1 MKGMA
6 LLRFLPHILLLG
18 LMISFTPAATASRVD
33 TYQFRHPELQHR
45 AQELARALRCPQC
58 QNQNL
63 VESNSPIARD
73 LRLEVYRW
81 VDEGQ
86 SDEQV
91 IARMTRRFGDF
102 VRYDPPFKASTAL
115 LWGGPLLLLGLAL
128 LTLRRRLTRTEV
140 RAVPVV
146 KAIVEPRHQPAT
158 DPRSELNLLIM
169 LGEQASLSPAE
180 PLYREL
186 TAARLANAT
195 PATELALHAQL
206 TNQRD
211 NRGRNSRH
219 TLVLLFL
226 GILAIAAV
234 AAVYMSSGRYQAW
247 QAHASRP
254 DPLAGLS
261 TRDLQDKELGS
272 LHQKLQ
278 RNPADLDSW
287 AALGQ
292 LYLYRGE
299 YDNAL
304 LAYQRLAL
312 LEGGASAATQ
322 AAQAT
327 VRYYQA
333 GQRLT
338 PEATRLL
345 ESALKQDAG
354 EVSALMLLAA
364 DHFLH
369 GRYTRAIALWQQLLD
384 SERPRINRAALI
396 EAIQTA
402 KMMGG

>member
-1 MKGMA
+1 MMCRPLACA
-6 LLRFLPHILLLG
+6 LLAFGMLL
-18 LMISFTPAATASRVD
+18 STTAYSSGVD
-33 TYQFRHPELQHR
+33 TYQFRHPELQTR
-45 AQELARALRCPQC
+45 AQEVARALRCPQC

-91 IARMTRRFGDF
+91 IARMTERFGDF
-102 VRYDPPFKASTAL
+102 VRYDPPLKASTAL

-128 LTLRRRLTRTEV
+128 LILFRRLTRTKVQAIPVV
-140 RAVPVV
+140 RAM
-146 KAIVEPRHQPAT
+146 IEPIHQPAA

-169 LGEQASLSPAE
+169 HGEQVGLSPDQ
-180 PLYREL
+180 PLFREL
-186 TAARLANAT
+186 SAARLANTIPTA
-195 PATELALHAQL
+195 ELALRAQL
-206 TNQRD
+206 ANLHD
-211 NRGRNSRH
+211 NRGRNHRH
-219 TLVLLFL
+219 GRALLLL
-226 GILAIAAV
+226 GLLAIATV
-234 AAVYMSSGRYQAW
+234 AALYLSSGRYQAW
-247 QAHASRP
+247 QAHQSRP

-261 TRDLQDKELGS
+261 PRDLQDKELGS

-278 RNPADLDSW
+278 RNPTDLDAW

-292 LYLYRGE
+292 LYLYRNE

-327 VRYYQA
+327 VLYYQA
-333 GQRLT
+333 GQQLT
-338 PEATRLL
+338 PEATGLL
-345 ESALKQDAG
+345 ESALKQDKG
-354 EVSALMLLAA
+354 EVSALMLLAS

-369 GRYTRAIALWQQLLD
+369 GRYSQAIALWQQLLD
-384 SERPRINRAALI
+384 EERPRINRAALI

-402 KMMGG
+402 SIMGG

>member
-1 MKGMA
+1 MMCRSLACVLLALGM
-6 LLRFLPHILLLG
+6 LL
-18 LMISFTPAATASRVD
+18 SATAYSSGVD
-33 TYQFRHPELQHR
+33 TYQFRHPELQNR

-91 IARMTRRFGDF
+91 IARMTERFGDF
-102 VRYDPPFKASTAL
+102 VRYDPPFKSSTAL

-128 LTLRRRLTRTEV
+128 LTLFRRLTRTK
-140 RAVPVV
+140 AQPIPAV
-146 KAIVEPRHQPAT
+146 KAIDEATPQPAA

-169 LGEQASLSPAE
+169 HGEQAGLSPDQ

-186 TAARLANAT
+186 SAARLANT
-195 PATELALHAQL
+195 IPAAELALRAQL
-206 TNQRD
+206 ASRD
-211 NRGRNSRH
+211 NNRGRNHRH
-219 TLVLLFL
+219 GRALLLL
-226 GILAIAAV
+226 GIMAIAAV
-234 AAVYMSSGRYQAW
+234 AAVYLSTGRYQTW
-247 QAHASRP
+247 QAYQSRP

-261 TRDLQDKELGS
+261 PRDLQDKELGS

-327 VRYYQA
+327 VLYYQA
-333 GQRLT
+333 GQQLT

-354 EVSALMLLAA
+354 EVSALMLLAS

-369 GRYTRAIALWQQLLD
+369 GRYRQAIALWQQLLD
-384 SERPRINRAALI
+384 GERPRINRAALI

-402 KMMGG
+402 SIMGG

>member
-1 MKGMA
+1 MMCRSLACA
-6 LLRFLPHILLLG
+6 LLALGMLL
-18 LMISFTPAATASRVD
+18 SATAYSSGVD
-33 TYQFRHPELQHR
+33 TYQFRHPELQNR

-91 IARMTRRFGDF
+91 IARMTERFGDF

-128 LTLRRRLTRTEV
+128 LTLFRRLTRTK
-140 RAVPVV
+140 AQPIPAV
-146 KAIVEPRHQPAT
+146 KAIVEAPPQPAA

-169 LGEQASLSPAE
+169 HGEQAGLSPDQ

-186 TAARLANAT
+186 SAARLANAI
-195 PATELALHAQL
+195 PAAELALRAQL
-206 TNQRD
+206 ASQHD
-211 NRGRNSRH
+211 NRGRNHRH
-219 TLVLLFL
+219 GRALLLL
-226 GILAIAAV
+226 GLLAIAAV
-234 AAVYMSSGRYQAW
+234 AAVYLSTGRYQAW
-247 QAHASRP
+247 QAYQSRP

-261 TRDLQDKELGS
+261 PRDLQDKELGS

-278 RNPADLDSW
+278 RSPADLDSW

-292 LYLYRGE
+292 LYLYRDE

-304 LAYQRLAL
+304 LAYHRIAL

-327 VRYYQA
+327 VLYYQA
-333 GQRLT
+333 GQQLT

-354 EVSALMLLAA
+354 EVSALMLLAS

-369 GRYTRAIALWQQLLD
+369 GRYRQAIALWQQLLD
-384 SERPRINRAALI
+384 GERPRINRAALI

-402 KMMGG
+402 RMMGG

>member
-1 MKGMA
+1 MMCRSLACA
-6 LLRFLPHILLLG
+6 LLALGMLL
-18 LMISFTPAATASRVD
+18 SATAYSSGVD
-33 TYQFRHPELQHR
+33 TYQFRHPELQNR

-73 LRLEVYRW
+73 LRLEVYHW

-91 IARMTRRFGDF
+91 IARMTERFGDF
-102 VRYDPPFKASTAL
+102 VRYDPPFKSSTAL

-128 LTLRRRLTRTEV
+128 LTLFRRLTRTKVQPIPAVEV
-140 RAVPVV
+140 
-146 KAIVEPRHQPAT
+146 IVEATPQPAA

-169 LGEQASLSPAE
+169 HGEQAGLSPDQ

-186 TAARLANAT
+186 SAARLANAI
-195 PATELALHAQL
+195 PAAELALRAQL
-206 TNQRD
+206 ASQRD
-211 NRGRNSRH
+211 NRGRNNQHGRA
-219 TLVLLFL
+219 LLLL
-226 GILAIAAV
+226 GIMTIAAV
-234 AAVYMSSGRYQAW
+234 ATVYFSSGRYQAW
-247 QAHASRP
+247 QDYASRP

-261 TRDLQDKELGS
+261 PRDLQDKELGS

-278 RNPADLDSW
+278 RSPADLDSW

-304 LAYQRLAL
+304 LAYQRIAL

-327 VRYYQA
+327 VLYYQA
-333 GQRLT
+333 GQQLT

-354 EVSALMLLAA
+354 EVSALMLLAS

-369 GRYTRAIALWQQLLD
+369 GRYRQAIALWQQLLD
-384 SERPRINRAALI
+384 GESPRINRAALI

-402 KMMGG
+402 SIMGG

>member
-1 MKGMA
+1 MSRLCHVLIAPFLLA
-6 LLRFLPHILLLG
+6 LSLG
-18 LMISFTPAATASRVD
+18 ALASGVD
-33 TYQFRHPELQHR
+33 TYQFRHPERQTR

-91 IARMTRRFGDF
+91 IARMTERFGDF
-102 VRYDPPFKASTAL
+102 VRYDPPFKSSTTL

-128 LTLRRRLTRTEV
+128 LILFRHLTRTK
-140 RAVPVV
+140 AQLIPAV
-146 KAIVEPRHQPAT
+146 KAIVEAPPQPAA

-169 LGEQASLSPAE
+169 LGEQAGLSPDQ

-186 TAARLANAT
+186 SAARLANAI
-195 PATELALHAQL
+195 PAAELALRAQL
-206 TNQRD
+206 ANQHD
-211 NRGRNSRH
+211 NRSRNNRHGRA
-219 TLVLLFL
+219 LLLL
-226 GILAIAAV
+226 GIMAFVAV
-234 AAVYMSSGRYQAW
+234 AAVYLSSGRYQAW
-247 QAHASRP
+247 QAYQSRP

-261 TRDLQDKELGS
+261 PRDLQDKELGA
-272 LHQKLQ
+272 LHQRLQ
-278 RNPADLDSW
+278 TNPADLDAW

-292 LYLYRGE
+292 LYLYRNE

-312 LEGGASAATQ
+312 QEGGASAATQ

-327 VRYYQA
+327 VLYYQA
-333 GQRLT
+333 GQQLT

-345 ESALKQDAG
+345 ESAFKQDKG
-354 EVSALMLLAA
+354 EVSALMLLAS

-369 GRYTRAIALWQQLLD
+369 GRYSQAIALWQQLLD
-384 SERPRINRAALI
+384 EERPRINRAALI

-402 KMMGG
+402 RMMGG

>member
-1 MKGMA
+1 MMCRSLACSLLALGM
-6 LLRFLPHILLLG
+6 LL
-18 LMISFTPAATASRVD
+18 SATAYASGVD
-33 TYQFRHPELQHR
+33 TYEFRHPERQTR

-91 IARMTRRFGDF
+91 ITRMTERFGDF

-128 LTLRRRLTRTEV
+128 LTLFRRLTRTQV
-140 RAVPVV
+140 QTIPVA
-146 KAIVEPRHQPAT
+146 KAIHEPAA
-158 DPRSELNLLIM
+158 DPRSKLNWLIM
-169 LGEQASLSPAE
+169 HGEQAGLAPDQ

-186 TAARLANAT
+186 SAARLANAI
-195 PATELALHAQL
+195 PSAELALRAQL
-206 TNQRD
+206 ASQRD
-211 NRGRNSRH
+211 NRGRNNQHGRA
-219 TLVLLFL
+219 LLLL
-226 GILAIAAV
+226 GIMAIAAV
-234 AAVYMSSGRYQAW
+234 AAVYFSSGRYQAW
-247 QAHASRP
+247 QDYASRP

-261 TRDLQDKELGS
+261 PRDLQDKELGR

-278 RNPADLDSW
+278 RSPADLDSW

-304 LAYQRLAL
+304 LAYKRIAL

-327 VRYYQA
+327 VLYYQA
-333 GQRLT
+333 GQQLT

-354 EVSALMLLAA
+354 EVSALMLLAS

-369 GRYTRAIALWQQLLD
+369 GRYSQAIALWQQLLD
-384 SERPRINRAALI
+384 GERPRINRAALI

-402 KMMGG
+402 SIMGG

>member
-1 MKGMA
+1 MRRLGHA
-6 LLRFLPHILLLG
+6 LIAPLLLALSLG
-18 LMISFTPAATASRVD
+18 ALASGVD
-33 TYQFRHPELQHR
+33 TYKFRHPELQNR

-91 IARMTRRFGDF
+91 IARMTERFGDF
-102 VRYDPPFKASTAL
+102 VRYDPPFKDSTAL

-128 LTLRRRLTRTEV
+128 LILFRRLTR
-140 RAVPVV
+140 AKAQPIPAV
-146 KAIVEPRHQPAT
+146 KAIVEAPPQPAA

-169 LGEQASLSPAE
+169 LGEQAGLSPAQ

-186 TAARLANAT
+186 SAARLANAI
-195 PATELALHAQL
+195 PAAELALRAQL
-206 TNQRD
+206 ANQHD
-211 NRGRNSRH
+211 NRGRNNRH
-219 TLVLLFL
+219 GRALLLL
-226 GILAIAAV
+226 GIMAFVAV
-234 AAVYMSSGRYQAW
+234 AAVYLSSGRYQAW
-247 QAHASRP
+247 QTYQSRP

-261 TRDLQDKELGS
+261 PRDLQDKELGA
-272 LHQKLQ
+272 LHQRLQ
-278 RNPADLDSW
+278 TNPADLDAW

-292 LYLYRGE
+292 LYLYRNE

-327 VRYYQA
+327 VLYYQA
-333 GQRLT
+333 GQQLT

-354 EVSALMLLAA
+354 EVSALMLLAS

-369 GRYTRAIALWQQLLD
+369 GRYSQAIALWQQLLD
-384 SERPRINRAALI
+384 GERPRINRAALI

-402 KMMGG
+402 RMMGG

>member
-1 MKGMA
+1 MMRRSLVCTLLALGM
-6 LLRFLPHILLLG
+6 LL
-18 LMISFTPAATASRVD
+18 SATAYSSGVD
-33 TYQFRHPELQHR
+33 TYQFRHPELQNR

-91 IARMTRRFGDF
+91 IARMTERFGDF
-102 VRYDPPFKASTAL
+102 VRYDPPFKSSTAL

-128 LTLRRRLTRTEV
+128 LTLFRRLTRTQV
-140 RAVPVV
+140 QTIPVA
-146 KAIVEPRHQPAT
+146 KAIHEPAA

-169 LGEQASLSPAE
+169 HGEQAGLSPDQ

-186 TAARLANAT
+186 SAARLANAI
-195 PATELALHAQL
+195 PAAELALRAQL
-206 TNQRD
+206 ASQRD
-211 NRGRNSRH
+211 NRGRNNQHGRA
-219 TLVLLFL
+219 LLLL
-226 GILAIAAV
+226 GIMAIAAV
-234 AAVYMSSGRYQAW
+234 ATVYFSSGRYQAW
-247 QAHASRP
+247 QDYASRP

-261 TRDLQDKELGS
+261 PRDLQDKELGS

-278 RNPADLDSW
+278 RSPADLDSW

-304 LAYQRLAL
+304 LAYQRIAL

-327 VRYYQA
+327 VLYYQA
-333 GQRLT
+333 GQQLT

-354 EVSALMLLAA
+354 EVSALMLLAS

-369 GRYTRAIALWQQLLD
+369 GRYRQAIALWQQLLD
-384 SERPRINRAALI
+384 GERPRINRAALI

-402 KMMGG
+402 SIMGG

>member
-1 MKGMA
+1 MMCRSLACTLLALGM
-6 LLRFLPHILLLG
+6 LL
-18 LMISFTPAATASRVD
+18 SATAYSSGVD
-33 TYQFRHPELQHR
+33 TYQFRHPELQNR

-91 IARMTRRFGDF
+91 IARMTERFGDF

-128 LTLRRRLTRTEV
+128 LILFRRLTRTKV
-140 RAVPVV
+140 QPIPAV
-146 KAIVEPRHQPAT
+146 KAIDESIHQPAA

-169 LGEQASLSPAE
+169 RVEQAGLSPDQ

-186 TAARLANAT
+186 SAARLAKAI
-195 PATELALHAQL
+195 PAAELALRAQL
-206 TNQRD
+206 ANRHD
-211 NRGRNSRH
+211 NRGRHHRH
-219 TLVLLFL
+219 GRALLLLSF
-226 GILAIAAV
+226 LAIAAV
-234 AAVYMSSGRYQAW
+234 AAVYLSTGRYQAW
-247 QAHASRP
+247 QDYASRP

-261 TRDLQDKELGS
+261 PRDLQDKELGS

-278 RNPADLDSW
+278 RSPADLDSW

-327 VRYYQA
+327 VLYYQA
-333 GQRLT
+333 GQQLT
-338 PEATRLL
+338 PETLHLL
-345 ESALKQDAG
+345 DSALKQDAG
-354 EVSALMLLAA
+354 EVSALMLLAS

-369 GRYTRAIALWQQLLD
+369 GRYSQAIALWQQLLD
-384 SERPRINRAALI
+384 GERPRINRAALI

-402 KMMGG
+402 SIMGG

>member
-1 MKGMA
+1 MSRLGHA
-6 LLRFLPHILLLG
+6 LIAPLLLALSLG
-18 LMISFTPAATASRVD
+18 ALASGVD
-33 TYQFRHPELQHR
+33 TYQFQHPELQAR
-45 AQELARALRCPQC
+45 AQDLARALRCPQC

-91 IARMTRRFGDF
+91 IARMTERFGDF
-102 VRYDPPFKASTAL
+102 VRYDPPFKGSTVL

-128 LTLRRRLTRTEV
+128 WLLRRRL
-140 RAVPVV
+140 
-146 KAIVEPRHQPAT
+146 KARGEQAAPPDDKVNLRER
-158 DPRSELNLLIM
+158 DPRSALNRLIM
-169 LGEQASLSPAE
+169 AREQAGLPPHD

-186 TAARLANAT
+186 AAAHLAHAT
-195 PATELALHAQL
+195 PVAELALRERLTQAPGRSGRHA
-206 TNQRD
+206 RA
-211 NRGRNSRH
+211 
-219 TLVLLFL
+219 LLL
-226 GILAIAAV
+226 GIVALGVVATIYAA
-234 AAVYMSSGRYQAW
+234 SGRYQAW
-247 QAHASRP
+247 QAYQSRP

-261 TRDLQDKELGS
+261 PRDLQDKALGA
-272 LHQKLQ
+272 LHQQLQ
-278 RNPADLDSW
+278 RNPEDLETW
-287 AALGQ
+287 AELGQ
-292 LYLYRGE
+292 LYLYRDE

-327 VRYYQA
+327 VLYYQA

-338 PEATRLL
+338 PEAERLL
-345 ESALKQDAG
+345 ASALKQDKG
-354 EVSALMLLAA
+354 EVSALMLLAS

-369 GRYTRAIALWQQLLD
+369 GRYSQAITLWQQLLD

-402 KMMGG
+402 RIMGG

>member
-1 MKGMA
+1 MMRRSLACTLLALGM
-6 LLRFLPHILLLG
+6 LL
-18 LMISFTPAATASRVD
+18 SATAFASGVD
-33 TYQFRHPELQHR
+33 TYQFRHPELQTR
-45 AQELARALRCPQC
+45 AQEVARALRCPQC

-91 IARMTRRFGDF
+91 IARMTERFGDF
-102 VRYDPPFKASTAL
+102 VRYDPPFKSSTAL

-128 LTLRRRLTRTEV
+128 LTLFRRLTRTK
-140 RAVPVV
+140 AQTIPAV
-146 KAIVEPRHQPAT
+146 KAIDESIHQPAA
-158 DPRSELNLLIM
+158 DPRSELNWLIM
-169 LGEQASLSPAE
+169 HGEQAGLSPDQ

-186 TAARLANAT
+186 SAARLANAI
-195 PATELALHAQL
+195 PAAELALRAQL
-206 TNQRD
+206 DSQHD
-211 NRGRNSRH
+211 NRSRNNRHGRA
-219 TLVLLFL
+219 LLLL
-226 GILAIAAV
+226 GIMAFVAIAAL
-234 AAVYMSSGRYQAW
+234 YLSSGRYQAW
-247 QAHASRP
+247 QDYASRP

-261 TRDLQDKELGS
+261 PRDLQDKDLGS

-278 RNPADLDSW
+278 RSPADLNSW

-292 LYLYRGE
+292 LYLYRNE

-327 VRYYQA
+327 VLYYQA

-354 EVSALMLLAA
+354 EVSALMLLAS

-369 GRYTRAIALWQQLLD
+369 GRYNQAIALWQQLLD
-384 SERPRINRAALI
+384 GERPRINRAALI

>member
-1 MKGMA
+1 MQ
-6 LLRFLPHILLLG
+6 L
-18 LMISFTPAATASRVD
+18 SATAYSSGVD
-33 TYQFRHPELQHR
+33 TYQFRHPELQNR

-91 IARMTRRFGDF
+91 IARMTERFGDF
-102 VRYDPPFKASTAL
+102 VRYDPPFKSSTAL

-128 LTLRRRLTRTEV
+128 LTLFRRLTRTKV
-140 RAVPVV
+140 QAIPVV
-146 KAIVEPRHQPAT
+146 KTIDESINQPVA

-169 LGEQASLSPAE
+169 RGEQADLSPDQS
-180 PLYREL
+180 LYREL
-186 TAARLANAT
+186 NAARLANT
-195 PATELALHAQL
+195 IPAAELALRAQL
-206 TNQRD
+206 ANQHD
-211 NRGRNSRH
+211 NRGRNNRH
-219 TLVLLFL
+219 GRALLLL
-226 GILAIAAV
+226 GIMAFVAIAAL
-234 AAVYMSSGRYQAW
+234 YLCSGRYQAW
-247 QAHASRP
+247 QAYASRP

-261 TRDLQDKELGS
+261 PRDLQDKELGS

-278 RNPADLDSW
+278 RTPTDLDSW

-312 LEGGASAATQ
+312 LEGGASAASQ

-327 VRYYQA
+327 VLYYQA
-333 GQRLT
+333 GQQLT

-345 ESALKQDAG
+345 ESALKQDKG
-354 EVSALMLLAA
+354 EVSALMLLAS

-369 GRYTRAIALWQQLLD
+369 GRYSRAIALWQQLLD
-384 SERPRINRAALI
+384 EERPRINRAALI

-402 KMMGG
+402 RIMGG

>member
-1 MKGMA
+1 MMCRSLACSLLALGM
-6 LLRFLPHILLLG
+6 LL
-18 LMISFTPAATASRVD
+18 SATAYASGVD
-33 TYQFRHPELQHR
+33 TYQFRHPELQNR

-91 IARMTRRFGDF
+91 ITRMTERFGDF

-128 LTLRRRLTRTEV
+128 LTLFRRLTRTQV
-140 RAVPVV
+140 QTIPVA
-146 KAIVEPRHQPAT
+146 KAIHEPAA
-158 DPRSELNLLIM
+158 DPRSKLNWLIM
-169 LGEQASLSPAE
+169 HGEQAGLAPDQ

-186 TAARLANAT
+186 SAARLANAI
-195 PATELALHAQL
+195 PSAELALRAQL
-206 TNQRD
+206 ASQRD
-211 NRGRNSRH
+211 NRGRNNQHGRA
-219 TLVLLFL
+219 LLLL
-226 GILAIAAV
+226 GIMAIAAV
-234 AAVYMSSGRYQAW
+234 AAVYFSSGRYQAW
-247 QAHASRP
+247 QDYASRP

-261 TRDLQDKELGS
+261 PRDLQDKELGS

-278 RNPADLDSW
+278 RSPADLDSW

-304 LAYQRLAL
+304 LAYKRIAL

-327 VRYYQA
+327 VLYYQA
-333 GQRLT
+333 GQQLT
-338 PEATRLL
+338 PEALHLL
-345 ESALKQDAG
+345 DSALKQDAG
-354 EVSALMLLAA
+354 EVSALMLLAS

-369 GRYTRAIALWQQLLD
+369 GRYSQAIALWQQLLD
-384 SERPRINRAALI
+384 EERPRINRAALI

-402 KMMGG
+402 SIMGG

>member
-1 MKGMA
+1 MMCRSLACSLLALGM
-6 LLRFLPHILLLG
+6 LL
-18 LMISFTPAATASRVD
+18 SATAYASGVD
-33 TYQFRHPELQHR
+33 TYEFRHPERQTR

-91 IARMTRRFGDF
+91 ITRMTERFGDF
-102 VRYDPPFKASTAL
+102 VRYDPPLKASTAL

-128 LTLRRRLTRTEV
+128 LTLFRRLTRTQV
-140 RAVPVV
+140 QTIPVA
-146 KAIVEPRHQPAT
+146 KAIHEPAA
-158 DPRSELNLLIM
+158 DPRSKLNWLIM
-169 LGEQASLSPAE
+169 HGEQAGLAPDQ

-186 TAARLANAT
+186 SAARLANAI
-195 PATELALHAQL
+195 PAAELALRAQL
-206 TNQRD
+206 ASQRD
-211 NRGRNSRH
+211 NRGRNNQHGRA
-219 TLVLLFL
+219 LLLL
-226 GILAIAAV
+226 GIMAIAAV
-234 AAVYMSSGRYQAW
+234 AAVYLGSGRYQAW
-247 QAHASRP
+247 QDYASRP

-261 TRDLQDKELGS
+261 PRDLQDKELGS

-327 VRYYQA
+327 VLYYQA
-333 GQRLT
+333 SQQLT

-354 EVSALMLLAA
+354 EVSALMLLAS

-369 GRYTRAIALWQQLLD
+369 GRYSQAIALWQQLLD
-384 SERPRINRAALI
+384 GERPRINRAALI

-402 KMMGG
+402 RMMGG

>member
-1 MKGMA
+1 MMRSSLACTLLALGM
-6 LLRFLPHILLLG
+6 LL
-18 LMISFTPAATASRVD
+18 SATAYSSGVD
-33 TYQFRHPELQHR
+33 TYQFRHPELQNR

-63 VESNSPIARD
+63 MESNSPIARD

-91 IARMTRRFGDF
+91 IARMTERFGDF
-102 VRYDPPFKASTAL
+102 VRYGPPFKSSTAL

-128 LTLRRRLTRTEV
+128 LTLFRRLTRTM
-140 RAVPVV
+140 AQPPVV
-146 KAIVEPRHQPAT
+146 KAIVEAPPQPAA

-169 LGEQASLSPAE
+169 QGEQAGLSPDQ

-186 TAARLANAT
+186 SAARLANAI
-195 PATELALHAQL
+195 PAAELALRVQL
-206 TNQRD
+206 ANLHN
-211 NRGRNSRH
+211 NRGRNNRH
-219 TLVLLFL
+219 GRALLLL
-226 GILAIAAV
+226 GLLTIAAIAAG
-234 AAVYMSSGRYQAW
+234 YLSTGRYQAW
-247 QAHASRP
+247 QDYASRP

-261 TRDLQDKELGS
+261 PRDLQDKELGS

-327 VRYYQA
+327 VLYYQA
-333 GQRLT
+333 GQQLT

-354 EVSALMLLAA
+354 EVSALMLLAS

-369 GRYTRAIALWQQLLD
+369 GRYNQAIVLWQQLLD
-384 SERPRINRAALI
+384 GERPRINRAALI

-402 KMMGG
+402 SIMGG

>member
-1 MKGMA
+1 MSRLGHA
-6 LLRFLPHILLLG
+6 LIAPLLLALSLG
-18 LMISFTPAATASRVD
+18 ALASGVD
-33 TYQFRHPELQHR
+33 TYQFRHPERQTR

-91 IARMTRRFGDF
+91 IARMTERFGDF

-128 LTLRRRLTRTEV
+128 LTLFRRLTCTK
-140 RAVPVV
+140 AQPIPAV
-146 KAIVEPRHQPAT
+146 KAIVEAPPQPAA

-169 LGEQASLSPAE
+169 HGEQAGLSPDQ
-180 PLYREL
+180 PLYRERS
-186 TAARLANAT
+186 AARLANAI
-195 PATELALHAQL
+195 PAAELALRAQL
-206 TNQRD
+206 ANQHD
-211 NRGRNSRH
+211 NRSRNNRHGRA
-219 TLVLLFL
+219 LLLL
-226 GILAIAAV
+226 GIMAFVAV
-234 AAVYMSSGRYQAW
+234 AAVYLSSGRYEAW
-247 QAHASRP
+247 RTYQSRP

-261 TRDLQDKELGS
+261 PRDLQDKGLGA
-272 LHQKLQ
+272 LHQRLQ
-278 RNPADLDSW
+278 ANPADLDGW

-292 LYLYRGE
+292 LYLYRNE

-327 VRYYQA
+327 VLYYQA
-333 GQRLT
+333 GQQLT
-338 PEATRLL
+338 PEAQRLL
-345 ESALKQDAG
+345 DSALKQDKG
-354 EVSALMLLAA
+354 EVSALMLLAS

-369 GRYTRAIALWQQLLD
+369 GRYSQAIALWQQLLD
-384 SERPRINRAALI
+384 GERPRINRAALI

-402 KMMGG
+402 RMMGG

>member
-1 MKGMA
+1 MMRRSLVCTLLALGM
-6 LLRFLPHILLLG
+6 LL
-18 LMISFTPAATASRVD
+18 SATAFASGVD
-33 TYQFRHPELQHR
+33 TYQFRHPELQTR
-45 AQELARALRCPQC
+45 AQEVARALRCPQC

-81 VDEGQ
+81 LDEGQ

-91 IARMTRRFGDF
+91 IARMTERFGDF
-102 VRYDPPFKASTAL
+102 VRYDPPFKSSTAL

-128 LTLRRRLTRTEV
+128 LTLFRRLTRTQV
-140 RAVPVV
+140 QTIPVA
-146 KAIVEPRHQPAT
+146 KAIHEPAA

-169 LGEQASLSPAE
+169 HGEQAGLSPDQ

-186 TAARLANAT
+186 SAARLANAI
-195 PATELALHAQL
+195 PAAELALRAQL
-206 TNQRD
+206 ASQRD
-211 NRGRNSRH
+211 NRGRNNQHGRA
-219 TLVLLFL
+219 LLLL
-226 GILAIAAV
+226 GIMAIAAV
-234 AAVYMSSGRYQAW
+234 AAVYFSSGRYQAW
-247 QAHASRP
+247 QDYASRP

-261 TRDLQDKELGS
+261 PRDLQDKELGS

-278 RNPADLDSW
+278 RSPADLDSW

-304 LAYQRLAL
+304 LAYQRIAL

-327 VRYYQA
+327 VLYYQA
-333 GQRLT
+333 GQQLT

-354 EVSALMLLAA
+354 EVSALMLLAS

-369 GRYTRAIALWQQLLD
+369 GRYSQAIALWQQLLD
-384 SERPRINRAALI
+384 GERPRINRAALI

-402 KMMGG
+402 SIMGG

>member
-1 MKGMA
+1 MMCRSLACSLLALGM
-6 LLRFLPHILLLG
+6 LL
-18 LMISFTPAATASRVD
+18 SATAYASGVD
-33 TYQFRHPELQHR
+33 TYEFRHPERQTR

-91 IARMTRRFGDF
+91 ITRMTERFGDF
-102 VRYDPPFKASTAL
+102 VRYDPPLKASTAL

-128 LTLRRRLTRTEV
+128 LTLFRRLTRTQV
-140 RAVPVV
+140 QTIPVA
-146 KAIVEPRHQPAT
+146 KAIHEPAA
-158 DPRSELNLLIM
+158 DPRSKLNWLIM
-169 LGEQASLSPAE
+169 HGEQAGLAPDQ

-186 TAARLANAT
+186 SAARLANAI
-195 PATELALHAQL
+195 PAAELALRAQL
-206 TNQRD
+206 ASQRD
-211 NRGRNSRH
+211 NRGRNNQHGRA
-219 TLVLLFL
+219 LLLL
-226 GILAIAAV
+226 GIMAIAAV
-234 AAVYMSSGRYQAW
+234 AAVYLGSGRYQAW
-247 QAHASRP
+247 QDYASRP

-261 TRDLQDKELGS
+261 PRDLQDKELGS

-327 VRYYQA
+327 VLYYQA
-333 GQRLT
+333 GQQLT

-354 EVSALMLLAA
+354 EVSALMLLAS

-369 GRYTRAIALWQQLLD
+369 GRYSQAIALWQQLLD
-384 SERPRINRAALI
+384 GERPRINRAALI

-402 KMMGG
+402 RMMGG

>member
-1 MKGMA
+1 MMRRSLVCTLLALGM
-6 LLRFLPHILLLG
+6 LL
-18 LMISFTPAATASRVD
+18 SATAYSSGVD
-33 TYQFRHPELQHR
+33 TYQFRHPELQNR

-91 IARMTRRFGDF
+91 IARMTERFGDF
-102 VRYDPPFKASTAL
+102 VRYDPPFKSSTAL

-128 LTLRRRLTRTEV
+128 LTLFRRFTRTQV
-140 RAVPVV
+140 QTIPVA
-146 KAIVEPRHQPAT
+146 KAIHEPAA

-169 LGEQASLSPAE
+169 HGEQAGLSPDQ

-186 TAARLANAT
+186 SAARLANAI
-195 PATELALHAQL
+195 PAAELALRAQL
-206 TNQRD
+206 ANQHN
-211 NRGRNSRH
+211 NRGRHHRH
-219 TLVLLFL
+219 GLALLLL
-226 GILAIAAV
+226 GLLAITAV
-234 AAVYMSSGRYQAW
+234 AAVYLSTGRYQAW
-247 QAHASRP
+247 QAHQSRP

-261 TRDLQDKELGS
+261 PRDLQDKELGS

-327 VRYYQA
+327 VLYYQA
-333 GQRLT
+333 GQQLT

-345 ESALKQDAG
+345 ESALKQDPG
-354 EVSALMLLAA
+354 EVSALMLLAS

-369 GRYTRAIALWQQLLD
+369 GRYSQAIALWQQLLD
-384 SERPRINRAALI
+384 GERPRINRAALI

-402 KMMGG
+402 SIMGG

>member
-1 MKGMA
+1 MMRRSLACTLLALGM
-6 LLRFLPHILLLG
+6 LL
-18 LMISFTPAATASRVD
+18 SATAFASGVD
-33 TYQFRHPELQHR
+33 TYQFRHPELQTR
-45 AQELARALRCPQC
+45 AQEVARALRCPQC

-91 IARMTRRFGDF
+91 IARMTERFGDF
-102 VRYDPPFKASTAL
+102 VRYDPPFKSSTAL

-128 LTLRRRLTRTEV
+128 LTLFRRLTRTK
-140 RAVPVV
+140 AQTIPAV
-146 KAIVEPRHQPAT
+146 KAIDESIHQPAA
-158 DPRSELNLLIM
+158 DPRSELNWLIM
-169 LGEQASLSPAE
+169 HGEQAGLSPDQ

-186 TAARLANAT
+186 SAARLANAI
-195 PATELALHAQL
+195 PAAELALRAQL
-206 TNQRD
+206 DSQHD
-211 NRGRNSRH
+211 NRSRNNRHGRA
-219 TLVLLFL
+219 LLLLSIMAFV
-226 GILAIAAV
+226 AIAAL
-234 AAVYMSSGRYQAW
+234 YLSSGRYQAW
-247 QAHASRP
+247 QDYASRP

-261 TRDLQDKELGS
+261 PRDLQDKDLGS

-278 RNPADLDSW
+278 RSPADLNSW

-292 LYLYRGE
+292 LYLYRNE

-327 VRYYQA
+327 VLYYQA

-354 EVSALMLLAA
+354 EVSALMLLAS

-369 GRYTRAIALWQQLLD
+369 GRYNQAIALWQQLLD
-384 SERPRINRAALI
+384 GERPRINRAALI

>member
-1 MKGMA
+1 MMRRSLACA
-6 LLRFLPHILLLG
+6 LLALGMLL
-18 LMISFTPAATASRVD
+18 STTAYSSGVD
-33 TYQFRHPELQHR
+33 TYEFRHPELQNR

-73 LRLEVYRW
+73 LRFEVYRW

-91 IARMTRRFGDF
+91 IARMTERFGDF

-128 LTLRRRLTRTEV
+128 LILFRRLTRTK
-140 RAVPVV
+140 AQPIPAV
-146 KAIVEPRHQPAT
+146 KAIVEATPQPAA

-169 LGEQASLSPAE
+169 RGEQVGLSPDQ

-186 TAARLANAT
+186 SAARLANT
-195 PATELALHAQL
+195 IPAAELALRAQL
-206 TNQRD
+206 ASQHD
-211 NRGRNSRH
+211 NRGRNHRH
-219 TLVLLFL
+219 GRALLLL
-226 GILAIAAV
+226 GLLAIAAV
-234 AAVYMSSGRYQAW
+234 AAVYLSTGRYQAW
-247 QAHASRP
+247 LAHQSRP

-261 TRDLQDKELGS
+261 PRDLQDKELGA
-272 LHQKLQ
+272 LHLRLQ
-278 RNPADLDSW
+278 ANPADLDAW

-292 LYLYRGE
+292 LYLYRNE

-327 VRYYQA
+327 VLYYRA
-333 GQRLT
+333 GQQLT

-345 ESALKQDAG
+345 ESALKQDKS
-354 EVSALMLLAA
+354 EVSALMLLAS

-369 GRYTRAIALWQQLLD
+369 GRYSQAIALWQQLLD
-384 SERPRINRAALI
+384 EERPRINRAALI

-402 KMMGG
+402 RMMDG

>member
-1 MKGMA
+1 MKIRPLINPLLMA
-6 LLRFLPHILLLG
+6 ITLIIAL
-18 LMISFTPAATASRVD
+18 SPAATASGVD
-33 TYQFRHPELQHR
+33 TYQFQHLELQAR
-45 AQELARALRCPQC
+45 AQDLARALRCPQC

-91 IARMTRRFGDF
+91 IARMTERFGDF
-102 VRYDPPFKASTAL
+102 VRYDPPFKGSTAL

-128 LTLRRRLTRTEV
+128 KRLRRRLKARGELAAPPDSRVNLRERDTRS
-140 RAVPVV
+140 A
-146 KAIVEPRHQPAT
+146 
-158 DPRSELNLLIM
+158 LNRLIM
-169 LGEQASLSPAE
+169 AREQAGLSPHA

-186 TAARLANAT
+186 TAAHLANAT
-195 PATELALHAQL
+195 PVAELALRERLTQAPGRSGRHA
-206 TNQRD
+206 RA
-211 NRGRNSRH
+211 
-219 TLVLLFL
+219 LLL
-226 GILAIAAV
+226 GIVAIGAV
-234 AAVYMSSGRYQAW
+234 AACYAASGRYQAW
-247 QAHASRP
+247 QDYQSRP

-261 TRDLQDKELGS
+261 PRDLQDKALGA
-272 LHQKLQ
+272 LHQRLQ
-278 RNPADLDSW
+278 RNPADLEAW
-287 AALGQ
+287 AELGQ
-292 LYLYRGE
+292 LYLYRDE

-327 VRYYQA
+327 VLYYQA

-338 PEATRLL
+338 PQSQRLL
-345 ESALKQDAG
+345 DDALKQDKG
-354 EVSALMLLAA
+354 EVSALMLLAS

-369 GRYTRAIALWQQLLD
+369 GRYRQAITLWQQLLD

-402 KMMGG
+402 RMMGG

>member
-1 MKGMA
+1 MMCRSLACSLLALGM
-6 LLRFLPHILLLG
+6 LL
-18 LMISFTPAATASRVD
+18 SATAYASGVD
-33 TYQFRHPELQHR
+33 TYEFRHPERQTR

-91 IARMTRRFGDF
+91 ITRMTERFGDF

-128 LTLRRRLTRTEV
+128 LTLFRRLTRTQV
-140 RAVPVV
+140 QTIPVA
-146 KAIVEPRHQPAT
+146 KAIHEPAA
-158 DPRSELNLLIM
+158 DPRSKLNWLIM
-169 LGEQASLSPAE
+169 HGEQAGLAPDQ

-186 TAARLANAT
+186 SAARLANAI
-195 PATELALHAQL
+195 PSAELALRAQL
-206 TNQRD
+206 ASQRD
-211 NRGRNSRH
+211 NRGRNNQHGRA
-219 TLVLLFL
+219 LLLL
-226 GILAIAAV
+226 GIMAIAAV
-234 AAVYMSSGRYQAW
+234 AAVYFSSGRYQAW
-247 QAHASRP
+247 QDYASRP

-261 TRDLQDKELGS
+261 PRDLQDKELGS

-278 RNPADLDSW
+278 RSPADLDSW

-304 LAYQRLAL
+304 LAYKRIAL

-327 VRYYQA
+327 VLYYQA
-333 GQRLT
+333 GQQLT

-354 EVSALMLLAA
+354 EVSALMLLAS

-369 GRYTRAIALWQQLLD
+369 GRYSQAIALWQQLLD
-384 SERPRINRAALI
+384 GERPRINRAALI

-402 KMMGG
+402 SIMGG